1 MTFPHRKITSCLE
14 NPRDGEAWWA
24 AVYGVAQSQT
34 RLKCTLMTPWPRSSL
49 ALPQAGISWGSLD
62 TSFVSD
68 SVPPHRQQ
76 PSRLPRPWDSPG
88 FFLEVSHGKT
98 RSRQAQDTAT
108 PQPAAATVCELCYP
122 QGYSASANTGH
133 IFLQNVGDLAWEL
146 KPTFVSLLCWKG
158 HIKSL

>member
-1 MTFPHRKITSCLE
+1 MICRNNIFYK
-14 NPRDGEAWWA
+14 
-24 AVYGVAQSQT
+24 
-34 RLKCTLMTPWPRSSL
+34 LKTLVL
-49 ALPQAGISWGSLD
+49 ASML
-62 TSFVSD
+62 
-68 SVPPHRQQ
+68 
-76 PSRLPRPWDSPG
+76 
-88 FFLEVSHGKT
+88 FLEVSHGKT
-98 RSRQAQDTAT
+98 HSRQAQDTAT